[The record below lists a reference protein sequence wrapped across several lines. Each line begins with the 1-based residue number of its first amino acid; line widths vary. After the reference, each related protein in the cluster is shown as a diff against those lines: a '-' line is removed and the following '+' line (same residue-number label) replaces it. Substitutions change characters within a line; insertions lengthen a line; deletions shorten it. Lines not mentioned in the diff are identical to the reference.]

1 MTTRDKDSAAAIA
14 SKLINH
20 TNRHLFLTGKAGT
33 GKTTFLKYISEYTH
47 KNSIVA
53 APTGIAAIN
62 AGGVTLHS
70 LFQLPF
76 GSFIPSNDRIKED
89 NITTQIN
96 TPQSL
101 IKGLQMNSS
110 KRNMLKELEL
120 LIIDEVSM
128 VRADLLDAVDIVL
141 RHIKRQKNRSFGGV
155 QLLLIGDLFQLPPV
169 VKEDEWKYLN
179 PYYPGIYFFN
189 AKALQQNKPLH
200 IELKEIYRQSDQLFI
215 SLLNNLRDNSLTKED
230 IEVLNSHY
238 KPLFKPK
245 KNDGYIYLT
254 THNRK
259 ADEIN
264 RQSLKELPGK
274 TYYYDAEIDGDFSE
288 YLFPVENR
296 LELKK
301 EAQVMFI
308 KNDYSGEQRYFNGKI
323 GIVSDLSPDWIEV
336 SFNDGTPS
344 AIVEH
349 YVWENKKYKLNKET
363 NEIEENIKGTFSH
376 YPIKL
381 AWAITVHKSQGL
393 TFEKAIIDV
402 SRAFAPG
409 QIYVAL
415 SRLVSLDGLVLTGRI
430 PLSVLEQDRALTG
443 FLKSKESP
451 DVLKKVLKEGTDNFI
466 ADTVLKAFN
475 FNSLCNSFSYHVEN
489 YKKDDKRSMKHQYKN
504 WAGEL
509 QTDLIPVKEVADN
522 FSGQLSQIIGTRYPG
537 YLSVLNNRV
546 KAAKDY
552 FEPLLKGFSERIFN
566 QINRL
571 RKQKRIK
578 TYLNELRDIELLFFK
593 QLQSIYKSEALINS
607 AIHDTELLKEN
618 LLNSSLYKER
628 KSLIQGKSISTLKK
642 NNTKNFRRAQKMN
655 KKEKGPDTKEIS
667 YNLFQ
672 KGKTIEEIAAER
684 SFAVTTIEGH
694 LAHYVAKGLI
704 DISLFVDE
712 GKVKRVI
719 EASEKLETTN
729 FRPIKEYLGNE
740 FTYGDLRFAMASYA
754 WQQSIR
760 SEESGER

>member
-1 MTTRDKDSAAAIA
+1 MTIRDKDSEAAIA
-14 SKLINH
+14 SKFINQ

-101 IKGLQMNSS
+101 IKDLQMNSS
-110 KRNMLKELEL
+110 KRKMLKELEL

-128 VRADLLDAVDIVL
+128 VRADLLDAIDIVL

-155 QLLLIGDLFQLPPV
+155 QLLLIGDLLQLPPV
-169 VKEDEWKYLN
+169 VKEEEWNYLN

-200 IELKEIYRQSDQLFI
+200 IELNKIYRQSDQLFI

-230 IEVLNSHY
+230 IELLNKHY
-238 KPLFKPK
+238 KPSFIPK
-245 KNDGYIYLT
+245 RDDGYIFLT

-288 YLFPVENR
+288 YLYPVEFR

-301 EAQVMFI
+301 GAQVMFI

-323 GIVSDLSPDWIEV
+323 GVISYLSPDRIEV
-336 SFNDGTPS
+336 SFNDGTP
-344 AIVEH
+344 AATVEH
-349 YVWENKKYKLNKET
+349 YIWENKKFRLNKET
-363 NEIEENIKGTFSH
+363 NAIEENIKGAFSH

-393 TFEKAIIDV
+393 TFKKAIIDV

-430 PLSVLEQDRALTG
+430 PLSVLEQDGALTG
-443 FLKSKESP
+443 FLKSKKSP
-451 DVLKKVLKEGTDNFI
+451 EILEKVLKKETHHFI

-475 FNSLCNSFSYHVEN
+475 FNSLCNLFKYHVESYN
-489 YKKDDKRSMKHQYKN
+489 KDDKKSIKQQYKN

-509 QTDLIPVKEVADN
+509 QTDLIPVKEVADK
-522 FSGQLSQIIGTRYPG
+522 FSGQLNQIIGTQYSG
-537 YLSVLNNRV
+537 YLLVLDDRV
-546 KAAKDY
+546 KAAKTY
-552 FEPLLKGFSERIFN
+552 FEPLLKKFSERIFS

-571 RKQKRIK
+571 KKQKRIK
-578 TYLNELRDIELLFFK
+578 TYLNELRDTELLFFK
-593 QLQSIYKSEALINS
+593 QLQAIYKSEALINS
-607 AIHDTELLKEN
+607 AINDTELLKEN
-618 LLNSSLYKER
+618 LLNSTLYKER
-628 KSLIQGKSISTLKK
+628 KSMIREKSVSTLKK
-642 NNTKNFRRAQKMN
+642 NSTKNYRRAQKKSKN
-655 KKEKGPDTKEIS
+655 EIEP
-667 YNLFQ
+667 NTLC
-672 KGKTIEEIAAER
+672 GKRA
-684 SFAVTTIEGH
+684 
-694 LAHYVAKGLI
+694 Y
-704 DISLFVDE
+704 
-712 GKVKRVI
+712 
-719 EASEKLETTN
+719 
-729 FRPIKEYLGNE
+729 
-740 FTYGDLRFAMASYA
+740 
-754 WQQSIR
+754 
-760 SEESGER
+760 